1 MAGSLLD
8 GDDFSSIGVSKAA
21 KKGRG
26 PTDNAMKAKIA
37 VIVVCLGG
45 AGAQGSCVHGR
56 CEEGAPLAPLCDRPP
71 APTSCVDAIC
81 AAQPGCCSGVW
92 DASCV
97 AAVGTVCGLGC
108 E

>member
-45 AGAQGSCVHGR
+45 AGYLIARQNGMFDSKPKDTRTH
-56 CEEGAPLAPLCDRPP
+56 EEIQSDEEEFQRQQKMHEEMQKLPQYQMG
-71 APTSCVDAIC
+71 DA
-81 AAQPGCCSGVW
+81 
-92 DASCV
+92 
-97 AAVGTVCGLGC
+97 
-108 E
+108 

>member
-8 GDDFSSIGVSKAA
+8 GDDFSSIGASKAP

-45 AGAQGSCVHGR
+45 AGALFAWQNGMFDNKPKDTRTQDEIQSDEDEFQR
-56 CEEGAPLAPLCDRPP
+56 QQKLREEMQKLPQYELG
-71 APTSCVDAIC
+71 DA
-81 AAQPGCCSGVW
+81 
-92 DASCV
+92 
-97 AAVGTVCGLGC
+97 
-108 E
+108 

>member
-21 KKGRG
+21 KKSRG

-45 AGAQGSCVHGR
+45 AVGLYAWQSGMFDSKPKDTR
-56 CEEGAPLAPLCDRPP
+56 TQEEIQIDEEEFQRQQKEIEEMRKLPEYQMG
-71 APTSCVDAIC
+71 DA
-81 AAQPGCCSGVW
+81 
-92 DASCV
+92 
-97 AAVGTVCGLGC
+97 
-108 E
+108 